1 MRLVA
6 VVAVADNG
14 VIGKDGKLP
23 WHLPADLAHFRR
35 VTMGKPILMGAR
47 TWRSIGR
54 PLPGR
59 TTVVLSRTG
68 KPDGVLHADSLD
80 AALRL
85 PEVRDAEEVMIVGGA
100 KVYETA
106 LPRCEEIW
114 ITRVHASPDGD
125 AFFHFDPTGWE
136 RISTEDHPADE
147 KNPHAFTI
155 EHWRRVRPR
164 VVEGPCE

>member
-1 MRLVA
+1 MMKLVA

-14 VIGKDGKLP
+14 VIGREGKLP

-35 VTMGKPILMGAR
+35 VTMGKPIVMGSR

-59 TTVVLSRTG
+59 TSIVLSRTERPQG
-68 KPDGVLHADSLD
+68 ALHADSLD

-100 KVYETA
+100 KVYESA

-114 ITRVHASPDGD
+114 ITRVHASPEGD
-125 AFFHFDPTGWE
+125 AFFEFDPTGWE
-136 RISTEDHPADE
+136 RVSAEPRPADE
-147 KNPHAFTI
+147 KNPIPITI
-155 EHWRRVRPR
+155 EHWRRKDA
-164 VVEGPCE
+164 